1 MALTLFHVNMT
12 SCTFYEYS
20 LHGALQSWCEGEERS
35 RCEGDGRSLDV
46 RVKGGVLV

>member
-1 MALTLFHVNMT
+1 MT

-20 LHGALQSWCEGEERS
+20 LHGALRS
-35 RCEGDGRSLDV
+35 LSVRVKRGVGVRVMGGVCLDV

>member
-20 LHGALQSWCEGEERS
+20 LHGALRSLGERG
-35 RCEGDGRSLDV
+35 RCGGDGRCLGV
-46 RVKGGVLV
+46 RVKGGI